1 MLKQHLILGIM
12 WIIFCVLHSI
22 LANARFKKWIAIKAP
37 DFYKNYRFCYILL
50 AFATLGVVID
60 YQLQISSP
68 LLLKPSTTF
77 LVLGWTIMLTG
88 AFVMFICIKKYF
100 LNLSGLKSLVAEEVV
115 ANELRIDG
123 VHRFV
128 RHPLYLGTFIFIWG
142 LLLLYPHWSLL
153 IANSVITIY
162 TLIAI
167 RFEEQKLIEEFGEA
181 YITYQ
186 KKVPMIL
193 PTLTPWHASP
203 NAHET

>member
-22 LANARFKKWIAIKAP
+22 LANGQLKKSIAIKAP
-37 DFYKNYRFCYILL
+37 RFYKNYRFFYTLF
-50 AFATLGVVID
+50 AFATLGVILY
-60 YQLQISSP
+60 YQLNIDSP
-68 LLLKPSTTF
+68 LLFKSNTT
-77 LVLGWTIMLTG
+77 LLILGWTILVTG
-88 AFVMFICIKKYF
+88 ALTMFVCIKKYF
-100 LNLSGLKSLVAEEVV
+100 LSLSGLKSLVAEEVV

-128 RHPLYLGTFIFIWG
+128 RHPLYMGTFIFIWG

-186 KKVPMIL
+186 KQVPMIF
-193 PTLTPWHASP
+193 PTLAPRHTTAPTPGP
-203 NAHET
+203 